1 MSRYLSEQ
9 MHAFRRVVS
18 NAGASAP
25 ERLIDLKNKWKC
37 ILPSNIFLCFIFAI
51 LTFAVFGQ
59 GIGFSF
65 VNYDDPTYVSEN
77 AALQQGLT
85 PAGIRWA
92 FTANLTHYAPEAEY
106 WEPLTL
112 LSRLADFELYGLRP
126 AGPHFTNILLHL
138 GAGLALFGALLQLTR
153 QRWPSALVALLFLIH
168 PMHVEPVAWLS
179 ARKDLLNGLFYFLTI
194 WAYACY
200 ARRPGLLRYGLMLA
214 AFLGAN
220 LSKPMAVSLPVVLL
234 LLDFWPL
241 YRFRFDGG
249 VRPAIIPF
257 VRCLFEKLPCF
268 AIAAGVGVLACIDQ
282 RNHGTLGDVDLFPL
296 SVRLGNAALSCCLYL
311 GRTLLPIDLAAFYPH
326 PSVAIN
332 WLTVVFAA
340 AFLLGCTALCFRE
353 VKRRPWL
360 LMGWGWFLAVIFPVS
375 GIIQIGESAQS
386 DRYTYVALTGV
397 FIILVWF
404 GAELITRL
412 EGNPI
417 RWKTQ
422 RFPLAVSGAVLAV
435 ILGILAWR
443 QTATWHDSISLW
455 SHAIEVT
462 EDNFVAQINLSSA
475 LSANGSRAE
484 AMRHLLEAQRIHR
497 PLTLFQ
503 LAKAARCEKEG
514 DWKTAATLYRRAA
527 LINPFDREISKRL
540 HLAQMQLA
548 AQAGRQVP

>member
-1 MSRYLSEQ
+1 MFRYLSWQ
-9 MHAFRRVVS
+9 MHALRRVVS
-18 NAGASAP
+18 NAGAWAP
-25 ERLIDLKNKWKC
+25 ETLLNLKSKWKC
-37 ILPSNIFLCFIFAI
+37 ILHSNIFLCCIFAV

-59 GIGFSF
+59 VMGFSF
-65 VNYDDPTYVSEN
+65 VNYDDPTYVSGN

-112 LSRLADFELYGLRP
+112 LSRLADFEFYGLRP
-126 AGPHFTNILLHL
+126 GGPHLTNLLLHL
-138 GAGLALFGALLQLTR
+138 GAGLALFGALLQLTE
-153 QRWPSALVALLFLIH
+153 QRWRSALVALIFLIH
-168 PMHVEPVAWLS
+168 PLHVEPVAWLS

-200 ARRPGLLRYGLMLA
+200 VRRPGRLRYGLMLA

-241 YRFRFDGG
+241 YRFRFNRG
-249 VRPAIIPF
+249 VRPAVIPL
-257 VRCLFEKLPCF
+257 VRCILEKLPCF
-268 AIAAGVGVLACIDQ
+268 VIAAGVGVLACIDQ
-282 RNHGTLGDVDLFPL
+282 RNHGTLGDPDLFPL

-311 GRTLLPIDLAAFYPH
+311 GHTLLPIDLAAFYPH
-326 PSVAIN
+326 PSLAIN

-360 LMGWGWFLAVIFPVS
+360 LTGWSWFLVVIFPVS

-386 DRYTYVALTGV
+386 DRYTYVALTGI
-397 FIILVWF
+397 FIILVWL

-412 EGNPI
+412 HRNPI
-417 RWKTQ
+417 RLKTQ
-422 RFPLAVSGAVLAV
+422 RPPLAVSGAVLTA

-443 QTATWHDSISLW
+443 QTATWRDSISLW
-455 SHAIEVT
+455 GHAIEVT
-462 EDNFVAQINLSSA
+462 DENFVAQINLGSA
-475 LSANGSRAE
+475 LSATGSRAE
-484 AMRHLLEAQRIHR
+484 AMRHLREAQRIHR

-514 DWKTAATLYRRAA
+514 DWRTAATLYQRAA
-527 LINPFDREISKRL
+527 FINPFDPEISKRL

-548 AQAGRQVP
+548 AKAGRQVP